1 MSETQKNMMSMLYDH
16 LDSMFIGKDS
26 PNMVLQFL
34 PLGISINP
42 DDFANA
48 ISPTNMS
55 EGALATAENF
65 ASMVGDI
72 PDVQTKFVSK
82 GKIEDVYKWI
92 LNNAVSVENLN
103 ESNVNKTKYEEAKK
117 VLYVD
122 GGFIPTDLYKAYKD
136 ACSEYDNAIFER
148 ENERIMA
155 DLSTPK
161 GQQLWALKR
170 KKLNTIVNNAYDTL
184 KNYDNVKNALN
195 IMQTAFASGVT
206 ELLAEE
212 KKFFKTSEQTS
223 DTGKNWH
230 ICNAYPSNWYNNN
243 SMYTKI
249 IIDQNSNHKVDN
261 SKYHKLNADMSLK
274 ISFFNGENFDSTH
287 DSSSSHSD
295 KEEIVTSIQME
306 VAAVKIERPWLN
318 ETLLSL
324 KGWKIEG
331 ETKGHISDGTL
342 LDGDNKNRGA
352 MPLIPKY
359 MIIIRNVTLTGK
371 FSDELHDISN
381 QKTTAK
387 TNIGIG
393 PFKLKG
399 HTEFGNQ
406 SEEIKSNVSQ
416 NSITITTPQIL
427 GYISS
432 VVPFSPSHE

>member
-1 MSETQKNMMSMLYDH
+1 MNETQKNMMSVLYDH

-26 PNMVLQFL
+26 PNMLLQML
-34 PLGISINP
+34 PISISINP
-42 DDFANA
+42 NDFANA

-65 ASMVGDI
+65 AAIVGDV
-72 PDVQTKFVSK
+72 PDVQVKFVSK

-92 LNNAVSVENLN
+92 LNNAVSIEDMK
-103 ESNVNKTKYEEAKK
+103 EASPNKEKYEAAKK

-122 GGFIPTDLYKAYKD
+122 GGFIPTDAYKAYKD
-136 ACSEYDNAIFER
+136 ACSDYDNAIFER
-148 ENERIMA
+148 ESERIIS

-161 GQQLWALKR
+161 GQQMWSLKR
-170 KKLNTIVNNAYDTL
+170 KKLDTAVNTAYDNL
-184 KNYDNVKNALN
+184 KNFDNIKNALN

-223 DTGKNWH
+223 DTGKSWH
-230 ICNAYPSNWYNNN
+230 ICNAYPSDWYSND

-249 IIDQNSNHKVDN
+249 VINQNTKQDVNT
-261 SKYHKLNADMSLK
+261 SKYFKLNADMNLK
-274 ISFFNGENFDSTH
+274 VGLFSSGDVDTTH
-287 DSSSSHSD
+287 TSESSHSQQ
-295 KEEIVTSIQME
+295 EENVTEMEME

-331 ETKGHISDGTL
+331 EAKGHISDGSP
-342 LDGDNKNRGA
+342 LDSANKNKGV

-359 MIIIRNVTLTGK
+359 MIIVRNVTLKGD
-371 FSDELHDISN
+371 FSDKLCDISN
-381 QKTTAK
+381 QKTEIGTSV
-387 TNIGIG
+387 GIG
-393 PFKLKG
+393 PFRLKG
-399 HTEFGNQ
+399 HTEFGNH
-406 SEEIKSNVSQ
+406 SEEVKSDVSN

-432 VVPFSPSHE
+432 VVPFSPNHE